1 MNRTLRYGTLLAG
14 SLLLGACGSDDAPSE
29 SELYPTPE
37 FVDVDPS
44 KTTTQL
50 SGFAWDPEAFFINLV
65 GCPFPD
71 IRCAPFL
78 LDEGPLYGFSAV
90 QRSSI
95 FAFDP
100 ITGGPTGDPIQSD
113 ELGVWTLQGVPS
125 RTTVPFF
132 VTSLPTGS
140 LNPAANVPPGAYLP
154 TVTLRPVV
162 THNSVCHVQEAASI
176 STVGILEAV
185 AKHLTATGS
194 ATQVADFVDTKKF
207 ASVAVFWNYQ
217 PGSPLLRAPGSC
229 TTVKATANNAPVG
242 QTFNVNWAPPGVLP
256 PFLNQ
261 SKRGYFVDDQ
271 PATDGS
277 GTKVSGLGITVVLL
291 RATTSAPPQEITYTL
306 VDPTPPYDP
315 SHDNLVPDADPTQA
329 PCALKNRVKERDG
342 RVKGDQFNPWLFQR
356 IAAPPLPGVI
366 TFAGNQMWRRNQP
379 NGPEGALSPNLCLPL
394 PPP

>member
-14 SLLLGACGSDDAPSE
+14 SLLLGACGSDEKPPDSI
-29 SELYPTPE
+29 LYPTPE

-44 KTTTQL
+44 QATTQL
-50 SGFAWDPEAFFINLV
+50 SGFAWDPEAFFINLA

-78 LDEGPLYGFSAV
+78 LDQGPLYGFSAM

-100 ITGGPTGDPIQSD
+100 VVGGPAGEPVQSD

-132 VTSLPTGS
+132 VTALPTGS
-140 LNPAANVPPGAYLP
+140 LNPAASVPRGTYLP

-162 THNSVCHVQEAASI
+162 THNSVCHVQEAASV

-185 AKHLTATGS
+185 AKHLTASGK
-194 ATQVADFVDTKKF
+194 ATQVADFINPQRF
-207 ASVAVFWNYQ
+207 ASVVVFWNFQ
-217 PGSPLLRAPGSC
+217 PGSPLLRAPASC
-229 TTVKATANNAPVG
+229 TTVKATAKNAAVG
-242 QTFNVNWAPPGVLP
+242 ETYNVNWAPPGALP
-256 PFLNQ
+256 PLLNQ
-261 SKRGYFVDDQ
+261 STRGYFVNDQ

-277 GTKVSGLGITVVLL
+277 GTQVSGLGITVFLL
-291 RATTSAPPQEITYTL
+291 RASVSGTPAEITFNL
-306 VDPTPPYDP
+306 VDPTPPYNPAND
-315 SHDNLVPDADPTQA
+315 SLVPDADPMA
-329 PCALKNRVKERDG
+329 KPCALNNRVKERG
-342 RVKGDQFNPWLFQR
+342 QIKGEQFNPWRFQT
-356 IAAPPLPGVI
+356 IAAPPMPGVI
-366 TFAGNQMWRRNQP
+366 TFAGNQLWRKNQP
-379 NGPEGALSPNLCLPL
+379 NGPEGAVSPNLCLPL